1 MNIKHK
7 VLCGADAAARDGIRT
22 FGTCGL
28 ITAPTGVTRDLTPTA
43 DILAGLCDLRALF
56 GPEHGIRGNAQAG
69 ATVEDCV
76 FDERTSL
83 PAYSL
88 YGKGRAS
95 AEKALAELDTVIF
108 DIQDVGARFYTYA
121 YTMTDAMKFCSER
134 GIRFI
139 VLDRPNPV
147 GGMCAEGSIL
157 DRKFSSFVGRFPTP
171 TRPGLTIGEFALMM
185 NETEGI
191 GCNLEVVRCEGW
203 TRDMYYDDTDLVFI
217 QPSPNIPTTDTAF
230 AYIGTCIFEGTNLS
244 EGRGTT
250 RPFEIIGAPWLHPAA
265 VIEKAGKL
273 PGLILRETSFT
284 PTFSKYAGQPCRGI
298 QLHVTDRDA
307 FRPFAAGLWLL
318 DAIRKIH
325 EEFELSPFIANL
337 LGTDAVFDDGFDT
350 EAFISSEA
358 EKVARWQ
365 ENSSAWQLYGVHG
378 KQDSAQQNRRQN

>member
-1 MNIKHK
+1 MKTKHK
-7 VLCGADAAARDGIRT
+7 VLCGIDSAAVHGIRT
-22 FGTCGL
+22 TGKCGL
-28 ITAPTGVTRDLTPTA
+28 ITAPTGVTRDLIPTA
-43 DILAGLCDLRALF
+43 EILTELCDLRALF
-56 GPEHGIRGNAQAG
+56 GPEHGIRGDAQAG
-69 ATVEDCV
+69 AAVADFIT
-76 FDERTSL
+76 DERTGL

-88 YGKGRAS
+88 YGKGQAS

-121 YTMTDAMKFCSER
+121 YTMTDAMKFCAER

-139 VLDRPNPV
+139 VLDRPNPI

-171 TRPGLTIGEFALMM
+171 TRSGLTIGEFAMMM
-185 NETEGI
+185 NATEGI
-191 GCNLEVVRCEGW
+191 GCDLDVIPCEGW

-250 RPFEIIGAPWLHPAA
+250 RPFEIIGAPWLNPAA
-265 VIEKAGKL
+265 VIETVGRQQ
-273 PGLILRETSFT
+273 GVILRETAFT
-284 PTFSKYAGQPCRGI
+284 PTFSKYAGEPCRSI

-307 FRPFAAGLWLL
+307 FSPFAAGLRLL
-318 DAIRKIH
+318 DAIRKNH
-325 EEFELSPFIANL
+325 SQFELRPFIAKL
-337 LGTDAVFDDGFDT
+337 LGSDAVFADDFDT

-358 EKVARWQ
+358 EKVALWQ
-365 ENSSAWQLYGVHG
+365 EKSSEWMIYQAGN
-378 KQDSAQQNRRQN
+378 K